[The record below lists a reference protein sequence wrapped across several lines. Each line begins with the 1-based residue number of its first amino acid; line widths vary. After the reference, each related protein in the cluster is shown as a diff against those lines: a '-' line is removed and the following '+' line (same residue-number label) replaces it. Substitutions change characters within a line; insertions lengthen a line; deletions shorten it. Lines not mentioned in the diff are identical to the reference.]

1 MVRRCLLESAA
12 VSSPARPLPATP
24 NLPSPAE
31 ARALIDRLCANV
43 SRAVEGKPQQVRA
56 SIVCLVARGHL
67 LLEDVP
73 GVGKTT
79 LAEALARSFGLSFAR
94 VQFTSDLLPA
104 DILGGQLY
112 RPQTQ
117 SFELRKGPVFH
128 QVVLADELNRAPP
141 RTQSALLEAMAQGQ
155 VSLDGTTHA
164 LPRPFAVIATQN
176 PTDLAG
182 TYPLPDSQLDRF
194 LFRLSLGHPSAE
206 VEAGL
211 LTSRAGA
218 DPLRGIGAVCRP
230 EELEA
235 LQAAASAV
243 RLEEALAQ
251 YIVRLGEATRTHPD
265 IERGAS
271 TRALLSLADAARAQA
286 LSQGR
291 DYATP
296 MDVRECLGPA
306 MAHRLLLR
314 SAVMGGY
321 SRDEAALLL
330 AELAQQVPEPR

>member
-1 MVRRCLLESAA
+1 M
-12 VSSPARPLPATP
+12 SSTSSARPLPPTA
-24 NLPSPAE
+24 LPSPAE

-43 SRAVEGKPQQVRA
+43 GRAVAGKPQQVRA
-56 SIVCLVARGHL
+56 AIVCLVARGHL

-79 LAEALARSFGLSFAR
+79 LAEALARSFDLSFAR

-117 SFELRKGPVFH
+117 TFELRKGPVFH
-128 QVVLADELNRAPP
+128 QMVLADELNRAPP
-141 RTQSALLEAMAQGQ
+141 RTQSALLEAMGQGQ
-155 VSLDGTTHA
+155 VSLDGTTFP
-164 LPRPFAVIATQN
+164 LPRPFTVIGTQN
-176 PTDLAG
+176 PVDLAG

-206 VEAGL
+206 VETEL
-211 LTSRAGA
+211 LSTRAGG
-218 DPLRGIGAVCRP
+218 DPLRDLTAVCGP
-230 EELEA
+230 DALFA

-243 RLEEALAQ
+243 RLDEALAR
-251 YIVRLGEATRTHPD
+251 YIVQLGEATRTHPD
-265 IERGAS
+265 VERGAS

-291 DYATP
+291 DFATP
-296 MDVRECLGPA
+296 LDVRECLGPA
-306 MAHRLLLR
+306 LAHRLLLR

-321 SRDEAALLL
+321 SREEASLLL
-330 AELAQQVPEPR
+330 SEIAQQVQEPR